1 MVTRPCL
8 CGLDRW
14 PGRLCG
20 FTDKAA
26 DGAPRWTTGLVSPGQ
41 VGVPPAPDSLT
52 LTAGRA
58 TGEIQGQSPGLLPTL
73 ALSELPREPSTSD
86 LAPHRAPP
94 YPACP
99 PRPSFS

>member
-58 TGEIQGQSPGLLPTL
+58 TGEIQGQSPGLPF
-73 ALSELPREPSTSD
+73 PQ
-86 LAPHRAPP
+86 P
-94 YPACP
+94 YPATLYVGATLRATP
-99 PRPSFS
+99 PNGHGARRGIWR